1 MIPIEI
7 RYQLKVFEVKNTWYT
22 KVTEHI
28 AYELRYWKIKFNRA
42 WLNIH
47 ESTLLYLITLVELL
61 IHIESEQHSLRVL
74 TPKETTKDKF
84 VNMLVSK
91 ITNHRM
97 GFPLNVCI

>member
-1 MIPIEI
+1 MHTSGGLYLPCMYQVERDLCQMIPIEI

-28 AYELRYWKIKFNRA
+28 AYELRNWKIKFNRA

-74 TPKETTKDKF
+74 TPERDYK
-84 VNMLVSK
+84 
-91 ITNHRM
+91 R
-97 GFPLNVCI
+97 

>member
-1 MIPIEI
+1 M
-7 RYQLKVFEVKNTWYT
+7 
-22 KVTEHI
+22 
-28 AYELRYWKIKFNRA
+28 
-42 WLNIH
+42 H
-47 ESTLLYLITLVELL
+47 ESTLLYLITLIELL

-97 GFPLNVCI
+97 DSPLNVCIYCLNHQANVYTLFLTTMGGLPCIVFMVHK